1 MSKSITRDQINTINA
16 KMSNGFRLDV
26 RHYLLWGQ
34 KQAVK
39 PIQIDDNTTLT
50 ATLTW
55 MDSYERKTTAYGQT
69 INVPNGM
76 HHIALHLA
84 VWHHKDGKQVATS
97 HGLGQWIDVGPDAK
111 RRSFADIQKLTANYD
126 DAAILALYDAKQH
139 APGILYA

>member
-26 RHYLLWGQ
+26 RHYLLWNQ

-39 PIQIDDNTTLT
+39 PIQLDDNTTLT
-50 ATLTW
+50 ATLSW
-55 MDSYERKTTAYGQT
+55 RDSYESKTTVYRQT
-69 INVPNGM
+69 INVPNGL

-84 VWHHKDGKQVATS
+84 VWHTREGSSVATS
-97 HGLGQWIDVGPDAK
+97 HGLGQWIDVGSDAP
-111 RRSFADIQKLTANYD
+111 RCNFSAIQKLTANYD

-139 APGILYA
+139 AAGTLYA

>member
-1 MSKSITRDQINTINA
+1 MSKSITRDQINAINA

-26 RHYLLWGQ
+26 RHYLLWSQ

-55 MDSYERKTTAYGQT
+55 MDSYERKATTCGQT
-69 INVPNGM
+69 INVPNGL

-84 VWHHKDGKQVATS
+84 VWHHRDGGQVATS
-97 HGLGQWIDVGPDAK
+97 HGLGQWIDVGPAVK
-111 RRSFADIQKLTANYD
+111 RCNFSDIQKITANYD
-126 DAAILALYDAKQH
+126 DASILALYDAKQH

>member
-1 MSKSITRDQINTINA
+1 MPKSITRNQINTINA

-39 PIQIDDNTTLT
+39 PIQLDDNTTLT

-55 MDSYERKTTAYGQT
+55 MDSYERKTTTYGQT

-76 HHIALHLA
+76 HHIALNIS
-84 VWHHKDGKQVATS
+84 VWHHKDGEQVATS
-97 HGLGQWIDVGPDAK
+97 HGLGQWIDVGADAP
-111 RRSFADIQKLTANYD
+111 RCNFSAIQKLTANYD

-139 APGILYA
+139 EAGILYA

>member
-1 MSKSITRDQINTINA
+1 MSKPITREQINSINA
-16 KMSNGFRLDV
+16 KMSNGFTLDV

-39 PIQIDDNTTLT
+39 PIQLDDNTTLT

-55 MDSYERKTTAYGQT
+55 MNSYERKTTAYGQT
-69 INVPNGM
+69 LNVPNGM
-76 HHIALHLA
+76 HHIALHLE
-84 VWHHKDGKQVATS
+84 VWRHKDGEQVATS
-97 HGLGQWIDVGPDAK
+97 HGLGQWIDVGPDAP
-111 RRSFADIQKLTANYD
+111 RCNFSAIQTLTANYD